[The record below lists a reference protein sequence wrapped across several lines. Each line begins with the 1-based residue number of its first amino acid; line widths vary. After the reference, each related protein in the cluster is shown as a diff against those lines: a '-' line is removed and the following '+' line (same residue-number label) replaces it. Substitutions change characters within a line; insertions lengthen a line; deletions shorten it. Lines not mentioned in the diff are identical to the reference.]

1 MRKETTRL
9 LNLMHPA
16 AFSYDHQNG
25 VFHVAEQAYAAA
37 DLPLRHGALASAEP
51 THELPD
57 TALVHALANPVMLPK
72 MYNWLEENGTDQLF
86 SETSEVMRD
95 VFQTVNGKKLLGVT
109 TRDTASHI
117 GFNVNFLRQEH
128 PHITLQTLGNCACLG
143 VDLYGI
149 IGERYWDDKIAEF
162 TFHNTDT
169 KPQQISLLAGL
180 GHIAHRVN
188 S

>member
-1 MRKETTRL
+1 MRIETTRL
-9 LNLMHPA
+9 LNQMHPA

-25 VFHVAEQAYAAA
+25 AFQVAEQSYAPE
-37 DLPLRHGALASAEP
+37 DVSLRFGALSTPEP
-51 THELPD
+51 TLELPD
-57 TALVHALANPVMLPK
+57 AALIHTLTHPVMMPK
-72 MYNWLEENGTDQLF
+72 MYDWLAKNGTDELF
-86 SETSEVMRD
+86 DETSEVMRD
-95 VFQTVNGKKLLGVT
+95 VFQT
-109 TRDTASHI
+109 R
-117 GFNVNFLRQEH
+117 
-128 PHITLQTLGNCACLG
+128 GNCACLG
-143 VDLYGI
+143 VDLHGI